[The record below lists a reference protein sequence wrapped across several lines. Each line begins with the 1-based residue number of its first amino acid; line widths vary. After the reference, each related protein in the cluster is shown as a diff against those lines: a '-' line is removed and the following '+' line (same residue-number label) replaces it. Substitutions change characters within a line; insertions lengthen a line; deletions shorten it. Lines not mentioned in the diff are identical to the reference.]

1 MMNLAVFV
9 PVVSLGIAAL
19 AQSTDSSGGSAV
31 TLRGEQTQVQ
41 TVQPPVTMQPDDVL
55 ATLGPALPETIG
67 DLSGGLPIPDERLQ
81 WHVPDPAVAVVE
93 LRQQLAGA
101 ERRSERRYYEQT
113 LKRIEAITR
122 PTKLTF
128 SLEDV
133 LREAMLHNFAVR
145 VASYN
150 PAIETA
156 QVVEA
161 EARFDANFFYRF
173 SRDKQNVPVASS
185 LVGSNTEDL
194 VMSGG
199 VSKLLASGMQA
210 TTSLNLQRQ
219 LSDSS
224 FQELNPAW
232 GSSFVVEL
240 RQPFLRGFGLDY
252 NRSFITVARLDQR
265 ISEHAFRRSV
275 IETLVEIER
284 AYWTLVQARREVVI
298 SARVLSRFEQ
308 IYEYLEQRK
317 EFDAYKIQIADT
329 RARLEQN
336 KAAYIQV
343 LANLRNAEDQLVGL
357 VNSPKIDLADNIELI
372 PADFPSQSPVV
383 LDRLSEVQAA
393 LDHRPELYEAQLRVK
408 RARVAV
414 GQAKNQALPQFD
426 LTFRYTVDG
435 LADSAHDAFSE
446 VTKNDFHEYY
456 VAIELQWP
464 IGNRAGRSRITQAR
478 LAHSQAIAALRQ
490 QFEAVILDVN
500 VQVRT
505 VTAAH
510 LQIRPSFETV
520 EASEDQ
526 YEALVA
532 RAESKNFLQLNQE
545 LNAVQSLASSRR
557 TLLDALVEYNLAI
570 IELERAKGSLP
581 EHNNILLLSAAE

>member
-1 MMNLAVFV
+1 MMNLVVFV